1 MASVSFATD
10 QNVSSTTLEDTP
22 SHFMFWCR
30 NIVHTVLVTN
40 PLHIFAV
47 GATQWARCDAWIMM
61 QQWLQHY
68 RALNLVTKGTGVQF
82 DISSVIEPTA
92 SSDLRFVDQEEIIQT
107 VLFCHSSWLCRDQV
121 LCSAVVGLTKVV
133 QPLPFES
140 KSAIGHGLYM
150 FLLYKGKGYNCM
162 WQMEVAASLWG

>member
-1 MASVSFATD
+1 
-10 QNVSSTTLEDTP
+10 
-22 SHFMFWCR
+22 MFWCG
-30 NIVHTVLVTN
+30 NIVHTILVTN
-40 PLHIFAV
+40 LLHIFAV
-47 GATQWARCDAWIMM
+47 GATLWARCDAWMMM

-92 SSDLRFVDQEEIIQT
+92 SSDLRFVDQEEIIQN

-140 KSAIGHGLYM
+140 KSAMGHVFTCFY
-150 FLLYKGKGYNCM
+150 FTKAKGTTVCGKWRWRHHCEANTYSNDVGTRSAVIRWSKFN
-162 WQMEVAASLWG
+162 